1 MTTYREAGVDQQAA
15 DALVP
20 IFAKLAARTARPEV
34 LDEVG
39 GFAGLFSL
47 ERIAERGYRRPA
59 LVCSTDGVGT
69 KVELL
74 RAAGMHHTAGW
85 DAVAMNVDDVV
96 CCGAE
101 PIFFVDYVSV
111 DRLDPRVMEEIVG
124 GVADGCA
131 EAGCA
136 LVGGETSQ
144 HPGLLP
150 EGGYDVVG
158 TCVGLVDLDRL
169 WGPGRVRAGDAI
181 VGLASSGLHANGF
194 ALVRMLA
201 EREGIEVPPE
211 LLAPTAIYARAIL
224 EAASRVE
231 VGAVAHVTGG
241 GIAGNLA
248 RVLPEGLGA
257 DVDTAAWHR
266 PEVFGWLSDR
276 GVDEQT
282 LRDTFNLGLGMLVV
296 TRDPEGLIDAFRGS
310 GEEAFEVGR
319 ITDAPGV
326 GLRG

>member
-1 MTTYREAGVDQQAA
+1 MTSYREAGVDQQAA

-34 LDEVG
+34 LDDVG
-39 GFAGLFSL
+39 GFAGVFSL

-74 RAAGMHHTAGW
+74 RAAGLHHTAGW

-101 PIFFVDYVSV
+101 PILFVDYVSV
-111 DRLDPRVMEEIVG
+111 ERLDPPVVEDIVA

-150 EGGYDVVG
+150 PGGYDVVG
-158 TCVGLVDLDRL
+158 TCVGLVDLDRV
-169 WGPGRVRAGDAI
+169 WGPARVRAGDAV

-194 ALVRMLA
+194 SLVRMLA
-201 EREGIEVPPE
+201 ERNGDDVPAGM
-211 LLAPTAIYARAIL
+211 LAPTAIYARTIID
-224 EAASRVE
+224 AASEVE
-231 VGAVAHVTGG
+231 IRAVAHVTGG

-257 DVDTAAWHR
+257 DVDTAAWPR
-266 PEVFGWLSDR
+266 PEVLDWFTDR

-296 TRDPEGLIDAFRGS
+296 TSDPDGTVSAFRTRGV
-310 GEEAFEVGR
+310 EAWDVGR
-319 ITDAPGV
+319 VTDTSGV
-326 GLRG
+326 RLRG